1 MVFHRGVKT
10 GSRGNPAVF
19 SYLLYLARL
28 SLVDAPAI
36 TVVPRGDAELKGT
49 GSWPSLH
56 PFRRLADTFPEM
68 AEPKRKP
75 GPSRDRAF
83 MGACIGGDDA
93 DAANLKLPLSF
104 VGSSHA
110 I

>member
-10 GSRGNPAVF
+10 GSRGDPRSLFLPPVSGPA
-19 SYLLYLARL
+19 LATRGL

-68 AEPKRKP
+68 AEPKIKP
-75 GPSRDRAF
+75 GHRGTGLYKGLASA
-83 MGACIGGDDA
+83 GW
-93 DAANLKLPLSF
+93 
-104 VGSSHA
+104 
-110 I
+110 